1 MRSCVPSRAIAACF
15 APTETC
21 LARPFRRRER
31 RDKAGAAARPKVP
44 DKGISRAYRESVLR
58 MNRLTLMRRSAAAA
72 LLAFVLTVRLLSP
85 AGFMPA
91 FDRGSVMIVACPDG
105 EPISTP
111 MEHHHHHGDQKLQQ
125 HCPYAA
131 GAAPATTSD
140 FAVIIAAL
148 FASAALLSFR
158 SFGALVRRRLR
169 DRPPLRG
176 PPLPA

>member
-1 MRSCVPSRAIAACF
+1 
-15 APTETC
+15 
-21 LARPFRRRER
+21 
-31 RDKAGAAARPKVP
+31 
-44 DKGISRAYRESVLR
+44 

-140 FAVIIAAL
+140 FAVIIAAM